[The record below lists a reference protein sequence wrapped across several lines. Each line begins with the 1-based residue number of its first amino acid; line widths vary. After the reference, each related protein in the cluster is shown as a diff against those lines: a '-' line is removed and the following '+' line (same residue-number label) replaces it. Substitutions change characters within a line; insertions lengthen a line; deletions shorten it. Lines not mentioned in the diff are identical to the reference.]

1 LEEFAQQ
8 LINGIV
14 SGGIYALIALGLTLI
29 FGILRIAN
37 FAHGQFY
44 MLGAYSAFM
53 FTSQARIPFLYALI
67 PTMVVVAVIGVLT
80 ERLVFRPLRFTPPV
94 NIILCSLGLSL
105 FLENVVLRIFSPD
118 PRQLLSPY
126 AHIVLSFMGVAVTLQ
141 RLLILAIA
149 ALLVI
154 GLFIFL
160 NRTWSGVAMRAAGQ
174 DLTTARLMG
183 INIDRVAWITFAIGS
198 ALAGASGMLVGSIF
212 LLQPTM
218 GLIYVLKAFVVV
230 ILGGVGNVV
239 GAILGSFILG
249 IAESLTVGYVGSVFR
264 DIVAF
269 LVLIVTLLFRPY
281 GLFHRK

>member
-1 LEEFAQQ
+1 
-8 LINGIV
+8 
-14 SGGIYALIALGLTLI
+14 
-29 FGILRIAN
+29 
-37 FAHGQFY
+37 
-44 MLGAYSAFM
+44 
-53 FTSQARIPFLYALI
+53 
-67 PTMVVVAVIGVLT
+67 
-80 ERLVFRPLRFTPPV
+80 
-94 NIILCSLGLSL
+94 
-105 FLENVVLRIFSPD
+105 
-118 PRQLLSPY
+118 
-126 AHIVLSFMGVAVTLQ
+126 LQ
-141 RLLILAIA
+141 RLLILLIA

-154 GLFIFL
+154 ALFIFL
-160 NRTWSGVAMRAAGQ
+160 NRTWSGIAMRAAGQ

-183 INIDRVAWITFAIGS
+183 INIDRVASITFAIGS

-239 GAILGSFILG
+239 GAILGSLILG

>member
-1 LEEFAQQ
+1 LEELVQQ
-8 LINGIV
+8 IINGIV

-44 MLGAYSAFM
+44 MLGAYTAFM
-53 FTSQARIPFLYALI
+53 FTSQAQIPFLYA
-67 PTMVVVAVIGVLT
+67 MVVVAVIGVVT
-80 ERLVFRPLRFTPPV
+80 EWLVFRPLRFTPPV

-118 PRQLLSPY
+118 PRQLFSPY
-126 AHIVLSFMGVAVTLQ
+126 AHIVLSFMGVSVTLQ
-141 RLLILAIA
+141 RLLILLIA

-154 GLFIFL
+154 ALFIFL
-160 NRTWSGVAMRAAGQ
+160 NRTWSGIAMRAAGQ

-183 INIDRVAWITFAIGS
+183 INIDRVASITFAIGS

-239 GAILGSFILG
+239 GAILGSLILG